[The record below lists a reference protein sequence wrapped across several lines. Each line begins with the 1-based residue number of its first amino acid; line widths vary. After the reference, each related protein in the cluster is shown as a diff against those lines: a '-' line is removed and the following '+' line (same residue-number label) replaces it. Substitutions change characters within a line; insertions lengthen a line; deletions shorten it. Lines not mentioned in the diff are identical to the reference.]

1 MLGPYYPANHAMSD
15 ITELLASGQGRDKPD
30 LAAVFDRL
38 YVDLKRIALARLAA
52 SGADETL
59 SATGLVHEAY
69 LKLVG
74 AEQLSLASRKHFF
87 ACAAQA
93 MRQIVI
99 DRSRIAHAE
108 KRGDGMERVTL
119 DRCDAIAEEAD
130 LLDIDRALDEL
141 NLIDPDLRELVEL
154 RYFAGLSMPEIAE
167 LRGVSLRTTA
177 RDWERARALLRVR
190 LGRNER

>member
-1 MLGPYYPANHAMSD
+1 MAE
-15 ITELLASGQGRDKPD
+15 ITELLERSEGRDGPD

-38 YVDLKRIALARLAA
+38 YADLKRIAIARVAQLAP
-52 SGADETL
+52 DETL

-74 AEQLSLASRKHFF
+74 AAKLSLHSRKHFF
-87 ACAAQA
+87 ACAARA

-108 KRGDGMERVTL
+108 KRGDGLERVTL
-119 DRCDAIAEEAD
+119 DNCDAIADNTD
-130 LLDIDRALDEL
+130 LLGIDQALDQLRE
-141 NLIDPDLRELVEL
+141 IDPDLCELVEL
-154 RYFAGLSMPEIAE
+154 RYFAGLSMPEIAQ
-167 LRGVSLRTTA
+167 LRDASLRTAA

-190 LGRNER
+190 IDQHGR